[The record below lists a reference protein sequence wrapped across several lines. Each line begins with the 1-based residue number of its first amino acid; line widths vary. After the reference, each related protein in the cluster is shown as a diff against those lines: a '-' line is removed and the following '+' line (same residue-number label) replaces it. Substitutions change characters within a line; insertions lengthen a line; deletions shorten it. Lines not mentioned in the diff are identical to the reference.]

1 MKQYKKHKT
10 AIFVIGAIPFF
21 LGSLLAEDQIFTIT
35 EPQGSFTGVGNSSA
49 ADSITI
55 NIRGESPE
63 DLTSIPEKYTIGGDV
78 IGASN
83 SDLMTSNKSED
94 GGVLN
99 ADKTALQINMES
111 GTVLW
116 AIKGA
121 SGTSNIYG
129 NIGINVKSGSLNNQT
144 SSSAIREA
152 IVGTNIGAGTQNVY
166 GNIDIAIG
174 NDGSAPQPYIS
185 GNIFAMGG
193 GTLYGNTSIIINGGT
208 IKSRLGI
215 FGGSSWGGVVK
226 GDTYVEF
233 NGGTME
239 NSYILTSVL
248 AGGSYDSNSRIEGST
263 SVKVSGGT
271 LKNVYG
277 GDSRS
282 TKGIGGNV
290 NLEITG
296 GEMQSVYGNSLSSVG
311 GNINMNISNAKISS
325 SVYGASSTTVGGDVN
340 MNISNS
346 QASSITGVSSKN
358 IAGKLTMNL
367 DGVNISSNVTGASNA
382 QIDGEIDVKITG
394 GTVIG
399 KDLTLASSSS
409 TKLEISSINATI
421 DSSTVNGNIN
431 GFTHSST
438 YSQNPGSTVENLLI
452 TVKDSTVAGDIT
464 LTNSNVLDSAGV
476 IFAGNSVVHNGKVI
490 ATSNVVNT
498 SGDIRSEGKIGKE
511 SFVSFGDGNDTFS
524 GTYAGEIEG
533 VKSIKVSANSDVSF
547 EKAFDASTLY
557 VDSTSKV
564 SLAEGTSFD
573 NLNVSFAEAIE
584 TGANFE
590 FDLAQIFG
598 DDLTIVQSAIEN
610 DGFTITSESGKFF
623 ADYENGHIT
632 VKDLAVPEPS
642 TYAAIF
648 GAIALAFA
656 AYRKRR

>member
-35 EPQGSFTGVGNSSA
+35 EPQGSFTAVSNSSTEDA
-49 ADSITI
+49 VFITI
-55 NIRGESPE
+55 KGEQPE
-63 DLTSIPEKYTIGGDV
+63 NLTTVPEKYTVGGDAAAAGENAE
-78 IGASN
+78 I
-83 SDLMTSNKSED
+83 MTSNKSEN
-94 GGVLN
+94 GGVIVPN
-99 ADKTALQINMES
+99 KTAVKIDMES

-116 AIKGA
+116 KIAGA
-121 SGTSNIYG
+121 RNNSNVYG
-129 NIGINVKSGSLNNQT
+129 NIEINVKDGSLNNQT
-144 SSSAIREA
+144 SSPAITEA
-152 IVGTNIGAGTQNVY
+152 IVGTDIGTGQQNVY
-166 GNIDIAIG
+166 GNISINVG
-174 NDGSAPQPYIS
+174 TETTNPYVK
-185 GNIFAMGG
+185 GNIFAVGG
-193 GTLYGNTSIIINGGT
+193 GTLHGNTSVVINGGT
-208 IKSRLGI
+208 FSARQGI
-215 FGGSSWGGVVK
+215 YGGSSWGGVVK

-233 NGGTME
+233 NGGTM
-239 NSYILTSVL
+239 ST
-248 AGGSYDSNSRIEGST
+248 GS
-263 SVKVSGGT
+263 
-271 LKNVYG
+271 
-277 GDSRS
+277 
-282 TKGIGGNV
+282 
-290 NLEITG
+290 
-296 GEMQSVYGNSLSSVG
+296 
-311 GNINMNISNAKISS
+311 
-325 SVYGASSTTVGGDVN
+325 
-340 MNISNS
+340 
-346 QASSITGVSSKN
+346 
-358 IAGKLTMNL
+358 
-367 DGVNISSNVTGASNA
+367 
-382 QIDGEIDVKITG
+382 
-394 GTVIG
+394 
-399 KDLTLASSSS
+399 
-409 TKLEISSINATI
+409 
-421 DSSTVNGNIN
+421 
-431 GFTHSST
+431 
-438 YSQNPGSTVENLLI
+438 
-452 TVKDSTVAGDIT
+452 VAGDIT

-547 EKAFDASTLY
+547 EKAFDTSTLY

-648 GAIALAFA
+648 GTIALAFA

>member
-21 LGSLLAEDQIFTIT
+21 VGSLLAEDQIFTIT
-35 EPQGSFTGVGNSSA
+35 EPQGSFTAASNSA
-49 ADSITI
+49 TEDAVFITI
-55 NIRGESPE
+55 KGEQPE
-63 DLTSIPEKYTIGGDV
+63 NLTTVPEKYTVGGDAAAAGENAE
-78 IGASN
+78 I
-83 SDLMTSNKSED
+83 MTSNKSEN
-94 GGVLN
+94 GGVIDPN
-99 ADKTALQINMES
+99 KTAVKIDMES

-116 AIKGA
+116 KIVGA
-121 SGTSNIYG
+121 RNNSNVYG
-129 NIGINVKSGSLNNQT
+129 NIEINVKDGSLNNQT
-144 SSSAIREA
+144 SSPAITEA
-152 IVGTNIGAGTQNVY
+152 IVGTDIGTGQQNVY
-166 GNIDIAIG
+166 GNISINVG
-174 NDGSAPQPYIS
+174 TETTNPYVK
-185 GNIFAMGG
+185 GNIFAVGG
-193 GTLYGNTSIIINGGT
+193 GTLHGNTSVVINGGT
-208 IKSRLGI
+208 FSARHGI
-215 FGGSSWGGVVK
+215 YGGSSWGGVVK

-233 NGGTME
+233 NGGTM
-239 NSYILTSVL
+239 STGSV
-248 AGGSYDSNSRIEGST
+248 AGGSYNSQSKIEGST
-263 SVKVSGGT
+263 SVKITGGT
-271 LKNVYG
+271 LK
-277 GDSRS
+277 
-282 TKGIGGNV
+282 
-290 NLEITG
+290 
-296 GEMQSVYGNSLSSVG
+296 SVYGNSASSVG
-311 GNINMNISNAKISS
+311 GNININIDNAKISS
-325 SVYGASSTTVGGDVN
+325 SIYGASSSAVGGDVN

-346 QASSITGVSSKN
+346 EAYSITGASYKN
-358 IAGKLTMNL
+358 VGGKLTMNL
-367 DGVNISSNVTGASNA
+367 DGVNVSSNVTGASNA

-409 TKLEISSINATI
+409 TKLEISSINAII

-464 LTNSNVLDSAGV
+464 LTNSNVLDSASV
-476 IFAGNSVVHNGKVI
+476 IFAGNSVVNNGKVI

-533 VKSIKVSANSDVSF
+533 VKSIKVSANSNVSF

-564 SLAEGTSFD
+564 SLAEGTSVD
-573 NLNVSFAEAIE
+573 NLNVSFAKAIE

-623 ADYENGHIT
+623 ADYENGHII

-648 GAIALAFA
+648 GAIALAFV

>member
-21 LGSLLAEDQIFTIT
+21 VGSLLAEDQIFTIT
-35 EPQGSFTGVGNSSA
+35 EPQGSFTAASNSA
-49 ADSITI
+49 TEDAVFITI
-55 NIRGESPE
+55 KGEQPE
-63 DLTSIPEKYTIGGDV
+63 NLTTVPEKYTVGGDAAAAGENAE
-78 IGASN
+78 I
-83 SDLMTSNKSED
+83 MTSNKSEN
-94 GGVLN
+94 GGVIDPN
-99 ADKTALQINMES
+99 KTAVKIDMES

-116 AIKGA
+116 KIVGA
-121 SGTSNIYG
+121 RNNSNVYG
-129 NIGINVKSGSLNNQT
+129 NIEINVKDGSLNNQT
-144 SSSAIREA
+144 SSPAITEA
-152 IVGTNIGAGTQNVY
+152 IVGTDIGTGQQNVY
-166 GNIDIAIG
+166 GNISINVG
-174 NDGSAPQPYIS
+174 TETTNPYVK
-185 GNIFAMGG
+185 GNIFAVGG
-193 GTLYGNTSIIINGGT
+193 GTLHGNTSVVINGGT
-208 IKSRLGI
+208 FSARHGI
-215 FGGSSWGGVVK
+215 YGGSSWGGVVK

-233 NGGTME
+233 NGRTM
-239 NSYILTSVL
+239 STGSV
-248 AGGSYDSNSRIEGST
+248 AGGSYNSQSKIEGST
-263 SVKVSGGT
+263 SVKITGGT
-271 LKNVYG
+271 LK
-277 GDSRS
+277 
-282 TKGIGGNV
+282 
-290 NLEITG
+290 
-296 GEMQSVYGNSLSSVG
+296 SVYGNSASSVG
-311 GNINMNISNAKISS
+311 GNININIDNAKISS
-325 SVYGASSTTVGGDVN
+325 SIYGASSSAVGGDVN

-346 QASSITGVSSKN
+346 EAYSITGASYKN
-358 IAGKLTMNL
+358 VGGKLTMNL
-367 DGVNISSNVTGASNA
+367 DGVNVSSNVTGASNA

-409 TKLEISSINATI
+409 TKLEISSINAII

-476 IFAGNSVVHNGKVI
+476 IFAGNSVVNNGKVI

-533 VKSIKVSANSDVSF
+533 VKSIKVSANSNVSF

-564 SLAEGTSFD
+564 SLAEGTSVD
-573 NLNVSFAEAIE
+573 NLNVSFAKAIE

-623 ADYENGHIT
+623 ADYENGHII

-648 GAIALAFA
+648 GAIALAFVV
-656 AYRKRR
+656 YRKRR

>member
-35 EPQGSFTGVGNSSA
+35 EPQGSFTAVSNSSTEDA
-49 ADSITI
+49 VFITI
-55 NIRGESPE
+55 KGEQPE
-63 DLTSIPEKYTIGGDV
+63 NLTTVPEKYTVGGDAAAAGENAE
-78 IGASN
+78 I
-83 SDLMTSNKSED
+83 MTSNKSEN
-94 GGVLN
+94 GGVIDPN
-99 ADKTALQINMES
+99 KTAVKIDMES

-116 AIKGA
+116 KIAGA
-121 SGTSNIYG
+121 RNNSNVYG
-129 NIGINVKSGSLNNQT
+129 NIEINVKDGSLNNQT
-144 SSSAIREA
+144 SSPAITEA
-152 IVGTNIGAGTQNVY
+152 IVGTDIGTGQQNVY
-166 GNIDIAIG
+166 GNISINVG
-174 NDGSAPQPYIS
+174 TETTNPYVK
-185 GNIFAMGG
+185 GNIFAVGG
-193 GTLYGNTSIIINGGT
+193 GTLHGNTSVVINGGT
-208 IKSRLGI
+208 FSARQGI
-215 FGGSSWGGVVK
+215 YGGSSWGGVVK

-233 NGGTME
+233 NGGTM
-239 NSYILTSVL
+239 STGSV
-248 AGGSYDSNSRIEGST
+248 AGGSYNSQSKIEGST
-263 SVKVSGGT
+263 SVKITGGT
-271 LKNVYG
+271 LKSVYG

-282 TKGIGGNV
+282 TQGIGGNV

-296 GEMQSVYGNSLSSVG
+296 GSMSSVYGNSASSVG
-311 GNINMNISNAKISS
+311 GNININIDNAKISS
-325 SVYGASSTTVGGDVN
+325 SIYGASSSAVGGDVN

-346 QASSITGVSSKN
+346 EAYSITGASYKN
-358 IAGKLTMNL
+358 VGGKLTMNL
-367 DGVNISSNVTGASNA
+367 DGVNVSSNVTGASNA

-399 KDLTLASSSS
+399 KDLTLASSSSSS

-547 EKAFDASTLY
+547 EKAFDTSTLY

-564 SLAEGTSFD
+564 SLVEGTSFD

-584 TGANFE
+584 TGANFD